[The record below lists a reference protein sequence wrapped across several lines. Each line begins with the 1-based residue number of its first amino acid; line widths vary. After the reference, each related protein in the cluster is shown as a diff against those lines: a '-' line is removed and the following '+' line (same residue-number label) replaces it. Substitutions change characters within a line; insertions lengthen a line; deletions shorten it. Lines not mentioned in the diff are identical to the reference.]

1 MLKNIDPVLSPDLL
15 WMLAAMGHGDDI
27 ALVDANHP
35 AEKIARATTSGRLV
49 RLPGLAMARVARAIL
64 SLLPIDDFEPQPARR
79 MLVVGD
85 AAAIP
90 EVQTQVQ
97 AELDRALGRSEP
109 LAGIERFAAAGL
121 RRRPGRR
128 PSPLWLLPVPQG
140 RDRRR
145 ARLSIASGFADRKP
159 DRFDLPQRPARC
171 FTLDGLK
178 TIVLTG
184 LVRWGAGRHRRAG
197 FASGS
202 SGAKMRSA
210 KRSSP
215 A

>member
-1 MLKNIDPVLSPDLL
+1 MLKDIDPVLSADLL
-15 WMLAAMGHGDDI
+15 WVLAAMGHGDDL

-109 LAGIERFAAAGL
+109 LAGIERFAFYEAAQRAFAVVQVGDP
-121 RRRPGRR
+121 RPYGCFLFRKGVIAGE
-128 PSPLWLLPVPQG
+128 PEG
-140 RDRRR
+140 A
-145 ARLSIASGFADRKP
+145 ARVS
-159 DRFDLPQRPARC
+159 
-171 FTLDGLK
+171 T
-178 TIVLTG
+178 
-184 LVRWGAGRHRRAG
+184 
-197 FASGS
+197 
-202 SGAKMRSA
+202 
-210 KRSSP
+210 
-215 A
+215 